1 MKADLNTVD
10 PNRLDLNRV
19 DPKLVHEDALENGSY
34 KKRLQIHI
42 CSLFSIT
49 Y

>member
-19 DPKLVHEDALENGSY
+19 DPKLVHEEVGEKESE
-34 KKRLQIHI
+34 KKRLQIHP
-42 CSLFSIT
+42 CSLFRAT

>member
-1 MKADLNTVD
+1 MKADPNTVD

-19 DPKLVHEDALENGSY
+19 DPRLAHEDALENGSY
-34 KKRLQIHI
+34 KRRLQIHF
-42 CSLFSIT
+42 CSLFSTT